1 MVPSHRVHSHNPSG
15 SYSATTGR
23 LEEVEMA
30 HLVNFSNWPGLKPGV
45 EGAPR
50 KKRWASAS
58 SFERLLLLLLVDFD
72 SELIFSGTNT

>member
-1 MVPSHRVHSHNPSG
+1 MVPSQRVQSHRPSG

-30 HLVNFSNWPGLKPGV
+30 QWVSFSNWPGLKPGV

-50 KKRWASAS
+50 KKRWADDVSLGRFVVVVVS
-58 SFERLLLLLLVDFD
+58 GLV
-72 SELIFSGTNT
+72 LSGTT